1 MKLLRAA
8 SYLANPQCYYVA
20 TNEDHVLPTKG
31 NIVVPGTGTLVKAV
45 AYCSSREPTV
55 VGKPH
60 KPVYDAICSLSQL
73 DPARTCMIG
82 DVLVFNLSQFQQY
95 CTHVG

>member
-31 NIVVPGTGTLVKAV
+31 NIVVPGMLKELSTQVITIGFSCINIAGTGTLVKAV

-60 KPVYDAICSLSQL
+60 KPVYDAICSLSV
-73 DPARTCMIG
+73 DSIIC
-82 DVLVFNLSQFQQY
+82 
-95 CTHVG
+95 